1 MSTSLANPGFGLAA
15 LCLVMVVCAVA
26 VYLATGLGRPTVVP
40 GAAVRGAVQLA
51 LVSLVLAAALS
62 RLWSSV
68 LVLIVMFGAAVF
80 TSGRRA
86 EAGRSAAWLAL
97 ALLAGIGTVLPMM
110 LISGVVPLEGV
121 ALVPVGGI
129 VLGGA
134 MTATSLAAR
143 KALDSIEQRWGEVEA
158 ALSLGLDERDSRL
171 EVVRSAASDA
181 LLPGLDQTRT
191 VGLVTLPGAF
201 VGVLLAS
208 GSAVQA
214 GAVQILVLVGL
225 LLAQTCAVAATVEM
239 VARGLVHRPRAADRS
254 GITGVDAGTSP
265 RGTRR
270 RRLRPWRTRRRRTAP
285 TVR

>member
-1 MSTSLANPGFGLAA
+1 MSTSLANPGVGLAV
-15 LCLVMVVCAVA
+15 LCTVMVVCAA
-26 VYLATGLGRPTVVP
+26 VVYRLTRLGSPLVVP
-40 GAAVRGAVQLA
+40 AAAIRGAAQLA
-51 LVSLVLAAALS
+51 AVSLILAAALAQ
-62 RLWSSV
+62 LWSSILV
-68 LVLIVMFGAAVF
+68 LVVMFAAAVG
-80 TSGRRA
+80 TSARRA
-86 EAGRSAAWLAL
+86 RAGRSALWLAL
-97 ALLAGIGTVLPMM
+97 SLTAGVGIVLPLM
-110 LISGVVPLEGV
+110 LVSGVVPLEGV

-143 KALDSIEQRWGEVEA
+143 RGLDAVEQRWGEVEA
-158 ALSLGLDERDSRL
+158 GLSLGLSVRDARL

-225 LLAQTCAVAATVEM
+225 LLAQTCAVAVTIEL
-239 VARGLVHRPRAADRS
+239 VAREAVRRPREHA
-254 GITGVDAGTSP
+254 V
-265 RGTRR
+265 
-270 RRLRPWRTRRRRTAP
+270 P
-285 TVR
+285 T

>member
-1 MSTSLANPGFGLAA
+1 VSTSLANPGVGLAV
-15 LCLVMVVCAVA
+15 LCTVMVVCAA
-26 VYLATGLGRPTVVP
+26 VVYRLTRLGSPLVVP
-40 GAAVRGAVQLA
+40 AAAIRGAAQLA
-51 LVSLVLAAALS
+51 AVSLILAAALAQ
-62 RLWSSV
+62 LWSSILV
-68 LVLIVMFGAAVF
+68 LVVMFAAAVG
-80 TSGRRA
+80 TSARRA
-86 EAGRSAAWLAL
+86 RAGRSALWLAL
-97 ALLAGIGTVLPMM
+97 SLTAGVGIVLPLM
-110 LISGVVPLEGV
+110 LVSRVVPLEGV

-143 KALDSIEQRWGEVEA
+143 RGLDAVEQRWGEVEA
-158 ALSLGLDERDSRL
+158 GLSLGLSVRDARL

-225 LLAQTCAVAATVEM
+225 LLAQTCAVAVTIEL
-239 VARGLVHRPRAADRS
+239 VAREAVRRPREHA
-254 GITGVDAGTSP
+254 V
-265 RGTRR
+265 
-270 RRLRPWRTRRRRTAP
+270 P
-285 TVR
+285 T

>member
-1 MSTSLANPGFGLAA
+1 MSTSLANPGVGLAV
-15 LCLVMVVCAVA
+15 LCTVMVVCAA
-26 VYLATGLGRPTVVP
+26 VVYRFTRLGSPLVVP
-40 GAAVRGAVQLA
+40 AAAIRGAAQLA
-51 LVSLVLAAALS
+51 AVSLILAAALAQ
-62 RLWSSV
+62 LWSSV
-68 LVLIVMFGAAVF
+68 LVLVVMFAAAVG
-80 TSGRRA
+80 TSARRA
-86 EAGRSAAWLAL
+86 KAGRSALWLAL
-97 ALLAGIGTVLPMM
+97 SLAAGVGTVLPLM
-110 LISGVVPLEGV
+110 LVSGVVPLEGV

-143 KALDSIEQRWGEVEA
+143 RGLDAVEQRWGEVEA
-158 ALSLGLDERDSRL
+158 GLSLGLSVRDARL

-225 LLAQTCAVAATVEM
+225 LLAQTCAVAVTIEL
-239 VARGLVHRPRAADRS
+239 VAREAVRRPRAHA
-254 GITGVDAGTSP
+254 V
-265 RGTRR
+265 
-270 RRLRPWRTRRRRTAP
+270 P
-285 TVR
+285 T